1 MASEIRVDKITSLS
15 GVGTISPSPTGV
27 EIAGI
32 TTVATL
38 KATTGIVTSLAGNK
52 ISLGDNAEIY
62 IGVGS
67 DLKLTHDSNNSII
80 TNSTGELLIN
90 SPIIN
95 LRDSSNN
102 SRLRVEPAGNIDIAK
117 NVNVVGI
124 TTVGGDFSIADKI
137 IHTGDPNTAIRF
149 PEADHISF
157 ETVGSEAFRIDDGG
171 KLLIGLTTRRLFSP
185 GVTSQLQLEGTSA
198 SIQSSLSIVNNQNGT
213 GSPNIRLGKT
223 RGTSIGSNTSVAN
236 GDNLGQIIF
245 YGADGTDIYNATA
258 LIGAKVNG
266 TVGTDTI
273 PTDLVFETSATTGSG
288 RAERLRILSS
298 GGLTFN
304 GDTATANALDDYEEG
319 DWTPTF
325 DTSNASGSITVNS
338 YNVQYGKYVKIGKVA
353 YVEGVIRGDVTN
365 NSNGVYDLGGLPFTV
380 ANTPNASGILHGK
393 EQTSWT
399 VAPDHFSFI
408 VNTTRARARNGLTVG
423 ASAYTNANTSGFNSG
438 SGTNNRIYFAGW
450 YRVEG

>member
-15 GVGTISPSPTGV
+15 GVGTISPSSTGV

-137 IHTGDPNTAIRF
+137 IHTGDPNTAPAI
-149 PEADHISF
+149 A
-157 ETVGSEAFRIDDGG
+157 
-171 KLLIGLTTRRLFSP
+171 
-185 GVTSQLQLEGTSA
+185 
-198 SIQSSLSIVNNQNGT
+198 
-213 GSPNIRLGKT
+213 
-223 RGTSIGSNTSVAN
+223 
-236 GDNLGQIIF
+236 
-245 YGADGTDIYNATA
+245 
-258 LIGAKVNG
+258 
-266 TVGTDTI
+266 
-273 PTDLVFETSATTGSG
+273 
-288 RAERLRILSS
+288 
-298 GGLTFN
+298 
-304 GDTATANALDDYEEG
+304 
-319 DWTPTF
+319 
-325 DTSNASGSITVNS
+325 
-338 YNVQYGKYVKIGKVA
+338 
-353 YVEGVIRGDVTN
+353 
-365 NSNGVYDLGGLPFTV
+365 
-380 ANTPNASGILHGK
+380 
-393 EQTSWT
+393 
-399 VAPDHFSFI
+399 
-408 VNTTRARARNGLTVG
+408 
-423 ASAYTNANTSGFNSG
+423 
-438 SGTNNRIYFAGW
+438 
-450 YRVEG
+450 

>member
-15 GVGTISPSPTGV
+15 GVGTISPSSTGV

-80 TNSTGELLIN
+80 TNSIGELLIS

-95 LRDSSNN
+95 LRDTSNN
-102 SRLRVEPAGNIDIAK
+102 SRFRIEPAGNIDIAK

-319 DWTPTF
+319 DWTPTY
-325 DTSNASGSITVNS
+325 DTSGASGSITVNA
-338 YNVQYGKYVKIGKVA
+338 YAVQYGKYVKIGKVV
-353 YVEGVIRGDVTN
+353 YVEGLLRANVTN
-365 NSNGVYDLGGLPFTV
+365 NSNGTYDIGGLPFTV

-393 EQTSWT
+393 EQSSWT
-399 VAPDHFSFI
+399 VAPHHFSCI
-408 VNTTRARARNGLTVG
+408 VNTTRARARGGIDVG
-423 ASAYTNANTSGFNSG
+423 DNAYTNANTSGFNSG
-438 SGTNNRIYFAGW
+438 ATNNNRIYIAGW

>member
-15 GVGTISPSPTGV
+15 GVGTISPSSTGV

-319 DWTPTF
+319 DWTPTY
-325 DTSNASGSITVNS
+325 DTSGASGSITVNA
-338 YNVQYGKYVKIGKVA
+338 YAVQYGKYVKIGKVV
-353 YVEGVIRGDVTN
+353 YVEGLLRANVTN
-365 NSNGVYDLGGLPFTV
+365 NSNGTYDIGGLPFTV

-393 EQTSWT
+393 EQSSWT
-399 VAPDHFSFI
+399 VAPHHFSCI
-408 VNTTRARARNGLTVG
+408 VNTTRARARGGIDVG
-423 ASAYTNANTSGFNSG
+423 DNAYTNANTSGFNSG
-438 SGTNNRIYFAGW
+438 ATNNNRIYIAGS

>member
-15 GVGTISPSPTGV
+15 GVGTISPSSTGV